1 MDYLEIKMKKI
12 FSKKSLIEFGAG
24 LIGWVTGDII
34 VITSPLERGTVTAYL
49 IMMAFALLG
58 GLIGEKITSK

>member
-1 MDYLEIKMKKI
+1 MKKI

>member
-1 MDYLEIKMKKI
+1 MKIKNI

-34 VITSPLERGTVTAYL
+34 VIISPLERGTVTAYL
-49 IMMAFALLG
+49 IMMALALLG
-58 GLIGEKITSK
+58 GFIGEKITSR

>member
-1 MDYLEIKMKKI
+1 MKNI

-34 VITSPLERGTVTAYL
+34 VITSSIERGTVTAYL
-49 IMMAFALLG
+49 IMMALALLG